1 MPAHYELKS
10 AKDGRVF
17 FNLRAT
23 NGEVVLTSQ
32 MYASRAGA
40 LKGIAAVQR
49 HSRQAANF
57 ECRVG
62 KAGKSHF
69 VLKAANHRVIGTS
82 ETYNSQA
89 ALENG
94 ISSVQKNGP
103 QAKIG

>member
-32 MYASRAGA
+32 A